1 MGFLSSLFGN
11 GEQTEAAKF
20 ETLRDDGVRA
30 MQMGELPYAEKCFL
44 AALDIERD
52 TKTLSF
58 LAETY
63 LCMRNSEKACPL
75 LSELHA
81 KEPDNVEVALL
92 LAQTQGELKL
102 FADQR
107 TTCEEIL
114 AAHADEARALF
125 LDAEALHGLGDD
137 IMAIARLTQSLVL
150 EPEYHRALKLRA
162 EILGHMGQWTS
173 ALDDIEALVAA
184 DADNEEYLLLRAE
197 AHTALSNSDKAIA
210 DYQRVLE
217 NNPFS
222 REAVLRLGK
231 LYEETT
237 RWDKALA
244 LYDEA
249 IDLQPQF
256 AEAYKARGGVRHHL
270 KDEAGAADDLKR
282 SLELAPEQAK
292 ALDGEYTNLENR
304 MKDMYRQNNPYQF

>member
-44 AALDIERD
+44 AALNIDRD

-63 LCMRNSEKACPL
+63 LRMRNNEKACPL
-75 LSELHA
+75 LSELHS

-102 FADQR
+102 FAEERQ
-107 TTCEEIL
+107 TCDEIL
-114 AAHADEARALF
+114 AAHPKEVRASY

-137 IMAIARLTQSLVL
+137 IMAIARLTQVIVQ
-150 EPEYHRALKLRA
+150 EPEYYRAMKLRA
-162 EILGHMGQWTS
+162 DILAGMSQWAS
-173 ALDDIEALVAA
+173 ALEDLEALVAT
-184 DADNEEYLLLRAE
+184 DAENEDYLMLRAQAYASLGE
-197 AHTALSNSDKAIA
+197 EDKAIA
-210 DYQRVLE
+210 DYQHVLE

-222 REAVLRLGK
+222 QDAVLRLGN
-231 LYEETT
+231 LYEATS
-237 RWDKALA
+237 RWDKALT

-249 IDLQPQF
+249 IELQPKF

-292 ALDGEYTNLENR
+292 NLEGEYTNMENR
-304 MKDMYRQNNPYQF
+304 MEEKYRNQNPFQF

>member
-63 LCMRNSEKACPL
+63 LRMRNSEKVCPL
-75 LSELHA
+75 LSELHR

-92 LAQTQGELKL
+92 LAQTQGELEF
-102 FADQR
+102 FAAER
-107 TTCEEIL
+107 ITCEEIL
-114 AAHADEARALF
+114 AAHTDEARALY

-150 EPEYHRALKLRA
+150 EPEYYRAMKLRA
-162 EILGHMGQWTS
+162 EVLGKMGQWSS
-173 ALDDIEALVAA
+173 ALEDIEALVAA
-184 DADNEEYLLLRAE
+184 DAENEEYLLLRAE
-197 AHTALSNSDKAIA
+197 AYAALSDSDKAIA

-231 LYEETT
+231 LYEATT

-249 IDLQPQF
+249 IDLQPEF

-282 SLELAPEQAK
+282 ALELAPESVK
-292 ALDGEYTNLENR
+292 EVDGEYTNLENR
-304 MKDMYRQNNPYQF
+304 VNEMYRQNNPYHF